1 MNVVISQ
8 IGYLSQL
15 KIGKMLIILCLKFE
29 ETSRYSNFSN
39 QCTIMWF
46 ASLQLRRF
54 KKCIIRCNAVR
65 YSVGNL
71 GFR

>member
-15 KIGKMLIILCLKFE
+15 KIGKMLIILYLKFE
-29 ETSRYSNFSN
+29 ETSPYSNVSN
-39 QCTIMWF
+39 KCTIIWF

-54 KKCIIRCNAVR
+54 KTGIIR
-65 YSVGNL
+65 
-71 GFR
+71 